1 MGGSSMRVFGYPQ
14 SDKYLEYLNIMTKKI
29 LPGS

>member
-1 MGGSSMRVFGYPQ
+1 MGDKNMRVFGYPK

-29 LPGS
+29 LSGS